1 MPDSTADLP
10 SRLAD
15 SLTATTVWQQELIA
29 KLLERGNTEAES
41 GLDVALIIHD
51 LHAQVETL
59 TAAKVV
65 AEQRAVDLHAA
76 LHDACDQ
83 RDAYKAAQESR
94 ECCQDPWLVT
104 VPVTEPATADGNTVA
119 ASGADCADTDA
130 AAEPDSEMQSALGLP
145 TELVDSIRQAALA
158 SLTAIDQC
166 REAFENG
173 DDGKAFKCMKH
184 AAAHMRRVI
193 DGLKTVNNIVN
204 GGEERCL

>member
-10 SRLAD
+10 SLLAD
-15 SLTATTVWQQELIA
+15 SLTATTVWQQELIV
-29 KLLERGNTEAES
+29 KLLERGNAEAES
-41 GLDVALIIHD
+41 GLDIALIIHD

-65 AEQRAVDLHAA
+65 AEQRAADLHAA

-104 VPVTEPATADGNTVA
+104 VPVTEPATGRGGADTGA
-119 ASGADCADTDA
+119 SSGADCADTDA
-130 AAEPDSEMQSALGLP
+130 EPDSEMQPALELP
-145 TELVDSIRQAALA
+145 TDLVDTIRQAAA
-158 SLTAIDQC
+158 AALTAIDQC

-193 DGLKTVNNIVN
+193 DGLKTVNSIVN
-204 GGEERCL
+204 GGEE

>member
-1 MPDSTADLP
+1 MPDSTDL
-10 SRLAD
+10 SARLAD
-15 SLTATTVWQQELIA
+15 SLTTTTAWQQDLIA
-29 KLLERGNTEAES
+29 SLLERGNAEAES
-41 GLDVALIIHD
+41 GLDIALIIHD

-65 AEQRAVDLHAA
+65 AEQRAADLHAA

-83 RDAYKAAQESR
+83 RDAYKAAAAQESR

-104 VPVTEPATADGNTVA
+104 VPVTEPATADGNAGA
-119 ASGADCADTDA
+119 ASGAGCVDA
-130 AAEPDSEMQSALGLP
+130 NTKPDSEMQSALGLS

-166 REAFENG
+166 RGAFENG

-184 AAAHMRRVI
+184 AAAHMRRVV
-193 DGLKTVNNIVN
+193 DGLKTVNDIVN
-204 GGEERCL
+204 GGEE